1 MICLLKKVSVVLF
14 KSLNFLLLL
23 IIFYRLF
30 YLLLHKFAIGN
41 LKLKLKL

>member
-1 MICLLKKVSVVLF
+1 MLGKTFVALF

-23 IIFYRLF
+23 IIFYRFF
-30 YLLLHKFAIGN
+30 YLLLHKFAFEN